1 MEVGRLVP
9 SSLED
14 RIRVQKRGGEIE
26 KEFTNKTLQ
35 WIFVEWVLKMQGS
48 SSGED
53 EDEEAGYKVKKSMDP
68 SCGTFASEV
77 ET

>member
-26 KEFTNKTLQ
+26 KEFTKQYNEYLLN
-35 WIFVEWVLKMQGS
+35 E
-48 SSGED
+48 
-53 EDEEAGYKVKKSMDP
+53 
-68 SCGTFASEV
+68 C
-77 ET
+77 